1 MTPSNFNWFLHATL
15 FYYTR
20 LVIEK
25 QAKKSSGVEDKDDD
39 GGDEDTG
46 DNVD

>member
-1 MTPSNFNWFLHATL
+1 MTPSNSNWVLHTML

-25 QAKKSSGVEDKDDD
+25 QGEMTTNIEEEEDEE
-39 GGDEDTG
+39 ED
-46 DNVD
+46 

>member
-1 MTPSNFNWFLHATL
+1 MTPSNFNWFLHAML
-15 FYYTR
+15 FYHTR

-25 QAKKSSGVEDKDDD
+25 QGEKTTNIEEEEDEEE
-39 GGDEDTG
+39 DETG